1 VGALLLK
8 SPEPTQLSGAVPKL
22 RHRDCGNCLRLLF
35 VFLVL
40 DGHIYFTSH
49 PFFLLSWQAQ
59 MTAEENHPAH
69 NSSDASHRLVPLS
82 AYHYFHPMRILYAC
96 SYVPFLSHAFCFYQ
110 PHPGSPSRP
119 PAPPTRAGDVG
130 KSGWTLK
137 RFRPCTQGGEAMDA
151 AMRIGSGGHQ
161 RATVQAVILCG
172 GFGGDLVNDVLHEIG
187 SVRDTRRA
195 NYYRSLLDGGPG
207 EEHITEALV
216 PVHRASALYHLL
228 LSMESSRRLHPLD
241 RNVFVVC
248 NEANRGRFMQEETG
262 FSDRAWS
269 SGGMRLRRENVIS
282 NHASAPAEWAGE
294 GGDLQAALRSG
305 LLDPGADLL
314 VVRGS
319 MLLLPDYNFSRVVEH
334 ALVHSCNC
342 VAYAQ
347 ACGRRADLMR
357 WRPSPPFVLEVEKPG
372 SSSSRI
378 AQASRRA
385 PREGE
390 YGAVGLA
397 LLKAA
402 EIQQAALGAVEDAWL
417 EEVALRPLMDGRCA
431 SGIDLQ
437 AGHFSVATLAG
448 WSYADALFDTY
459 AFTLCDRPPRETRP
473 RIPPVAGGTGEC
485 LGASGLSG
493 IPPIP
498 FRDSG
503 KRGLRVDFSPR
514 RIQGTGQA
522 LGQIRQ
528 RVVPRLWGRH
538 HRARAPRG
546 RAPPSRTVQAVGP
559 GMSTGMEA
567 TCLEVACFP
576 HIGLSQLICE
586 AVCDF
591 CRPI

>member
-1 VGALLLK
+1 MSSTKLD
-8 SPEPTQLSGAVPKL
+8 LSGTQEGPTTTAAFWTAAQA
-22 RHRDCGNCLRLLF
+22 RS
-35 VFLVL
+35 
-40 DGHIYFTSH
+40 TS
-49 PFFLLSWQAQ
+49 P
-59 MTAEENHPAH
+59 
-69 NSSDASHRLVPLS
+69 RPL
-82 AYHYFHPMRILYAC
+82 C
-96 SYVPFLSHAFCFYQ
+96 
-110 PHPGSPSRP
+110 
-119 PAPPTRAGDVG
+119 
-130 KSGWTLK
+130 
-137 RFRPCTQGGEAMDA
+137 PCTARRRSTTCCCPWSPRGASTRLTGT
-151 AMRIGSGGHQ
+151 SLSS
-161 RATVQAVILCG
+161 AT
-172 GFGGDLVNDVLHEIG
+172 
-187 SVRDTRRA
+187 RPT
-195 NYYRSLLDGGPG
+195 
-207 EEHITEALV
+207 
-216 PVHRASALYHLL
+216 
-228 LSMESSRRLHPLD
+228 LD

-459 AFTLCDRPPRETRP
+459 AFTLEQDRRLAKCDR
-473 RIPPVAGGTGEC
+473 
-485 LGASGLSG
+485 
-493 IPPIP
+493 
-498 FRDSG
+498 
-503 KRGLRVDFSPR
+503 
-514 RIQGTGQA
+514 
-522 LGQIRQ
+522 
-528 RVVPRLWGRH
+528 
-538 HRARAPRG
+538 

-559 GMSTGMEA
+559 GRFERTEG
-567 TCLEVACFP
+567 
-576 HIGLSQLICE
+576 QLG
-586 AVCDF
+586 
-591 CRPI
+591 

>member
-1 VGALLLK
+1 
-8 SPEPTQLSGAVPKL
+8 
-22 RHRDCGNCLRLLF
+22 
-35 VFLVL
+35 
-40 DGHIYFTSH
+40 
-49 PFFLLSWQAQ
+49 
-59 MTAEENHPAH
+59 
-69 NSSDASHRLVPLS
+69 
-82 AYHYFHPMRILYAC
+82 
-96 SYVPFLSHAFCFYQ
+96 
-110 PHPGSPSRP
+110 
-119 PAPPTRAGDVG
+119 
-130 KSGWTLK
+130 
-137 RFRPCTQGGEAMDA
+137 MDA

-459 AFTLCDRPPRETRP
+459 AFTLEQDRRLAKSDNVSSLDFGEGITELGLPGDVLHRHALSKRLAQADLNERKGSSGESGPSSALEQPATRLP
-473 RIPPVAGGTGEC
+473 
-485 LGASGLSG
+485 ASFYMSQYRRSAMVTQHLLHLQRSG
-493 IPPIP
+493 
-498 FRDSG
+498 
-503 KRGLRVDFSPR
+503 
-514 RIQGTGQA
+514 
-522 LGQIRQ
+522 
-528 RVVPRLWGRH
+528 
-538 HRARAPRG
+538 
-546 RAPPSRTVQAVGP
+546 
-559 GMSTGMEA
+559 
-567 TCLEVACFP
+567 
-576 HIGLSQLICE
+576 
-586 AVCDF
+586 
-591 CRPI
+591 